1 MHWVRG
7 WKVTGRIQKM
17 VIRFFKTS
25 GGGGKAEKGGGF
37 S

>member
-1 MHWVRG
+1 MVRG

-17 VIRFFKTS
+17 VIRFFETS
-25 GGGGKAEKGGGF
+25 GGGRRTQKRGRL